1 MLDLSNVTD
10 ADVLTELDR
19 AIAATRED
27 QEDRKRILGASRQ
40 CASRFTFV
48 GTRTYPRPDHPDP
61 NKRRSLLF
69 LLCGIIVSL
78 RTTLENEQLAMSRL
92 MNAVR
97 TDDDLLGLSVEEIAA
112 HIRPAGMAAS
122 KAERIYKSIRLL
134 HGIEGGPES
143 LLKVPMVEAREFLLD
158 LPGVGPKAAD
168 CLLTIGLGMPS
179 MVVDTNVFRAV
190 NWILSGDASV
200 PNFSNQA
207 EVARTKDRVD
217 KALTGESAFLFQIVH
232 TELLLLSKAMGRRG
246 HAVELCVGPEYC
258 QACATSSAELTL
270 PLGF

>member
-1 MLDLSNVTD
+1 MLDLSQVTD
-10 ADVLTELDR
+10 SDVLVELDR
-19 AIAATRED
+19 AIAATRD
-27 QEDRKRILGASRQ
+27 NQADRKRILGASRQ

-92 MNAVR
+92 MNAVH
-97 TDDDLLGLSVEEIAA
+97 TDDELLELTVEQIAA
-112 HIRPAGMAAS
+112 LIRPAGMANS
-122 KAERIYKSIRLL
+122 KAQRIYESIRLL
-134 HGIEGGPES
+134 EGVEGGPEG
-143 LLKVPMVEAREFLLD
+143 LLGVPMIAARNFLLG

-179 MVVDTNVFRAV
+179 MVVDTNVFRSI
-190 NWILSGDASV
+190 NWILSGGAGSSS
-200 PNFSNQA
+200 FSNQA
-207 EVARTKDRVD
+207 EVAKVKARVD
-217 KALTGESAFLFQIVH
+217 KALAGESAFLFQIVH

-246 HAVELCVGPEYC
+246 HTTELCVGPQYC
-258 QACATSSAELTL
+258 KACATSTGELML
-270 PLGF
+270 PLNS